1 MFAESANLWT
11 YIGDLPA
18 APRFDAAVAI
28 VSSTEI
34 LVIGGWGGE
43 TAQERVNT
51 VYKGIILKLADQ

>member
-1 MFAESANLWT
+1 MLSLLICGRILVI
-11 YIGDLPA
+11 YLH

-51 VYKGIILKLADQ
+51 VYKGILKLVDQ

>member
-1 MFAESANLWT
+1 MLSLLICGRILVI
-11 YIGDLPA
+11 YLHA
-18 APRFDAAVAI
+18 ARFDAAVAI